1 MVAQFCEHTKQKKP
15 TEFYTLK
22 GLILWYINYISIKI
36 MRPLRRGRL
45 LWHNVVLSAGGRYS
59 CSSHVT
65 MKEVSLMGKE
75 MGGGVV
81 REWETRNLKTLPYC
95 LNSSNEH
102 ALLLKFKTIEKKIL
116 YLGLRFKKN
125 KGMFLVNILGKRTA
139 EWIILNYI
147 LM

>member
-1 MVAQFCEHTKQKKP
+1 
-15 TEFYTLK
+15 
-22 GLILWYINYISIKI
+22 
-36 MRPLRRGRL
+36 
-45 LWHNVVLSAGGRYS
+45 
-59 CSSHVT
+59 
-65 MKEVSLMGKE
+65 MGKE

-125 KGMFLVNILGKRTA
+125 KGMFLANILGKRTA
-139 EWIILNYI
+139 E
-147 LM
+147 